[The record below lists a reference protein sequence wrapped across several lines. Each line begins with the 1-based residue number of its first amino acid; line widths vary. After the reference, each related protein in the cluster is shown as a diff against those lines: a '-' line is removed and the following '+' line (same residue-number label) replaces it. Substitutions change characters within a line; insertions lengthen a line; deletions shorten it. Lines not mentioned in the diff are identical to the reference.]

1 MKSFQIFA
9 LLALFMLI
17 VVYNNKTK
25 EGAGVDKPKPKPK
38 QTRRG
43 AGGLS
48 SGTAHMYGGGKMNSK
63 PV

>member
-25 EGAGVDKPKPKPK
+25 EGAGVDKPKPK